1 MFTVIGL
8 MLCGILVGY
17 LARKRELSGIGRLIT
32 SLIWILLFLLGVEVG
47 SNQQIIESLGTLGLE
62 AMAITFAAIL
72 GSCLAAWGLWYFLYK
87 RKEKQA

>member
-17 LARKRELSGIGRLIT
+17 LARKHELSGIGRLIT

-47 SNQQIIESLGTLGLE
+47 SNQKIIEGLATLGIE
-62 AMAITFAAIL
+62 ALTITFAAVL
-72 GSCLAAWGLWYFLYK
+72 GSCLAAWALWYFLYK
-87 RKEKQA
+87 RKEGQV

>member
-47 SNQQIIESLGTLGLE
+47 GNKKIIESLGTLGVE
-62 AMAITFAAIL
+62 AITITFAGIL
-72 GSCLAAWGLWYFLYK
+72 GSCLAAWALWYILYK
-87 RKEKQA
+87 RKEGKA

>member
-8 MLCGILVGY
+8 MVCGILIGY
-17 LARKRELSGIGRLIT
+17 LSRKRELSGISRLIT

-47 SNQQIIESLGTLGLE
+47 SSQQIMDSLGTLGIE

-72 GSCLAAWGLWYFLYK
+72 GSCICAWALWYFLYK
-87 RKEKQA
+87 RKEGQV